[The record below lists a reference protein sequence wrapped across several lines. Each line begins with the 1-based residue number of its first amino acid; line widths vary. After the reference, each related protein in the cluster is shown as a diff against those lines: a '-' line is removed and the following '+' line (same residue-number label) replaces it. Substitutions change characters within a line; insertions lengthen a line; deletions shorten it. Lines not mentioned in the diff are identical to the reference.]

1 MTCVFTVLTFHD
13 RVRVNRIDL
22 TRNFTGRASVTFPQ
36 AAQTV
41 SQCRYGATLFS
52 IVVSVSRRGVAFR

>member
-1 MTCVFTVLTFHD
+1 
-13 RVRVNRIDL
+13 
-22 TRNFTGRASVTFPQ
+22 VTFPQ